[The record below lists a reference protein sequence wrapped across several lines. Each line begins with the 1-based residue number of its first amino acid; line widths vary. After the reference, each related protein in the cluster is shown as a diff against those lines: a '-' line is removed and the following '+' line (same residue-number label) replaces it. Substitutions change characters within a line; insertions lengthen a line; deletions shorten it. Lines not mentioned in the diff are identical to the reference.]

1 MNQQQQQQQQDLQH
15 QRTNVPNEAS
25 SHAKHPSSLSSS
37 TTQLTSFPAA
47 AATTNNGHAN
57 DLKASVL
64 SAGVTD
70 VSTADISSSSA
81 VAQPSPNYGGCGSA
95 CWMILG
101 PVIAGVVV
109 AAMVFGLVMTKRRRR
124 LRAQT
129 ELDLKTAKANDVLD
143 DDDLMVE
150 MFEPPELLSS
160 GNISGAFFNW
170 RNASSPPDGS
180 GGKESR
186 RGSAQFSG
194 RSTALGLTTILE
206 EGSGSYEQ
214 QQRIKKYHGNIR
226 RPSGKGSDAGM
237 LSPLKLTSPNP
248 VLRGPLAGV
257 GGMRAMSLADTPPL
271 SPLISPTASP
281 APSDAGGG
289 GLAHAAPGQQLY
301 LTAPV
306 GGRPKRKLT
315 IPYNPQDVTRRRSL
329 EGAW

>member
-1 MNQQQQQQQQDLQH
+1 M
-15 QRTNVPNEAS
+15 PNEAS
-25 SHAKHPSSLSSS
+25 SHAKHPSSLGSS
-37 TTQLTSFPAA
+37 TTKLTSS
-47 AATTNNGHAN
+47 ATTNNDHAN

-70 VSTADISSSSA
+70 VSLPAADISSSA
-81 VAQPSPNYGGCGSA
+81 VAQPSPSYGGCGSA

-129 ELDLKTAKANDVLD
+129 ELDLKANKSKANDGLD

-170 RNASSPPDGS
+170 RNASSPPDGA

-206 EGSGSYEQ
+206 EGSSSPYEQ

-237 LSPLKLTSPNP
+237 LSPLKLTSPHP

-281 APSDAGGG
+281 APSDTGG

>member
-1 MNQQQQQQQQDLQH
+1 MNQPQQEQDLQH

-25 SHAKHPSSLSSS
+25 NHAKHPSSLSSS
-37 TTQLTSFPAA
+37 TTKLTSSPA
-47 AATTNNGHAN
+47 AATTNNDHANN
-57 DLKASVL
+57 DLKATVL

-70 VSTADISSSSA
+70 VSLAAADISSSA
-81 VAQPSPNYGGCGSA
+81 VSQPSPSYGGCGSA

-129 ELDLKTAKANDVLD
+129 ELDLKKTKANDVLD

-180 GGKESR
+180 SSGKDSR

-206 EGSGSYEQ
+206 EGSYEQ

-226 RPSGKGSDAGM
+226 RPSGKGDGGM
-237 LSPLKLTSPNP
+237 LSPLKLTSPHP

-281 APSDAGGG
+281 APSDTGG